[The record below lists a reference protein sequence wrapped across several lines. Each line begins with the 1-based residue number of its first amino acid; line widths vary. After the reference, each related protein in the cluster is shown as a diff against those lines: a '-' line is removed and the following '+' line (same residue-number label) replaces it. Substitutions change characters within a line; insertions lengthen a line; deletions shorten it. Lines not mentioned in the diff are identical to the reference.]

1 MLQPEQPWA
10 SNRPPTARHWIE
22 SAVVAV
28 RTDPRDCSQSFMQAH
43 QSSADESSLDPHPA
57 DRSGR
62 LRRYW
67 QWCRRPLAAL
77 FLLAVIVLIV
87 HYGASIEWRKVWESI
102 RKIDRTT
109 LLIAAGCAAG
119 SHLVYACTDLFARSI
134 FAGRVSAARSM
145 AIAFVCY
152 AFNLNLGSWVGS
164 IGFRYRL
171 YTRSGLGVSEITKVI
186 GLSLITNW
194 SGYLLLA
201 GLAFALRWVRL
212 PPSWELGTLGLQVIG
227 IGMLAILGVGLA
239 LSAFSR
245 RREWSL
251 FGRTGSLPSIRMVL
265 GQVAVSSCNWLLIV
279 GVLYVLLRQYVDY
292 PTVLAVFALAA
303 IAGSAA
309 HVPGGLGVTEG
320 VFFALLGGRI
330 PHPILFA
337 ALFTYRALY
346 YLVPLAMALL
356 AYLLLE
362 SGGKTRNLPLSTTA
376 I

>member
-119 SHLVYACTDLFARSI
+119 SHLVYAC
-134 FAGRVSAARSM
+134 
-145 AIAFVCY
+145 
-152 AFNLNLGSWVGS
+152 
-164 IGFRYRL
+164 
-171 YTRSGLGVSEITKVI
+171 
-186 GLSLITNW
+186 
-194 SGYLLLA
+194 
-201 GLAFALRWVRL
+201 
-212 PPSWELGTLGLQVIG
+212 
-227 IGMLAILGVGLA
+227 
-239 LSAFSR
+239 
-245 RREWSL
+245 
-251 FGRTGSLPSIRMVL
+251 
-265 GQVAVSSCNWLLIV
+265 
-279 GVLYVLLRQYVDY
+279 VDY